1 MLLLDICSYLI
12 LALSVSFMWSFS
24 EIFSPVRNFVAKIP
38 YIRKPLI
45 CPECSSFWMGLLTSF
60 FYNPLIEVVGI
71 PSFAFC
77 GLATHLFAC
86 FIYKLYFLMDGSI
99 NNNKYL

>member
-1 MLLLDICSYLI
+1 
-12 LALSVSFMWSFS
+12 MWSFS

-86 FIYKLYFLMDGSI
+86 FIYKLYFLMDGFI